1 MSAYSMGI
9 DFGTLSGRAVI
20 VDIDTGEEIATSVME
35 YSHRVMSDTFFD
47 GTPLPA
53 GYALQHPQDYLDT
66 LGYITKDCIEKSGI
80 DSGDIIGVGIDF
92 TASTVIPVYE
102 DGTPLCF
109 DRKFCNNPHAYV
121 KLWKHSA
128 AQAEADCINNLLKDT
143 NPDILKKYGGTTS
156 CEWLLPKVLQIY
168 RECPEVYN
176 STYRFT
182 EAGDWVVWKLTGEE
196 STSVCMAGFKAMWN
210 KDEEYLSLDF
220 LSKLE
225 PGFETLTD
233 KLCKRVLS
241 TSQTAGYITEEASAL
256 TGLKAGTP
264 VAPSFIDAHAA
275 LPALGITQPGELLI
289 IIGTSSCHI
298 LQGDKPAY
306 VPGTAGYVKD
316 AITEG
321 LYAFEAGQNCVGD
334 CFDWFVSSCVTGA
347 YRDEAENL
355 GISIHQLLTE
365 KAEKIS
371 PGSNGILAL
380 DWWNGNRTPYVN
392 GNLRG
397 VITGMSINTNPEEL
411 YRGLIESTAYGTK
424 RIVDLYEQG
433 GINIDKICAA
443 GGIAEKNSLLMQI
456 YADVLGK
463 DISVSGTSQACAY
476 GSAVSGAVSGKAF
489 CDIHSASQHM
499 KKPFSA
505 VYRPNTQNTEKYKK
519 FYENYLELSRYF
531 AQR

>member
-1 MSAYSMGI
+1 MGI

-20 VDIDTGEEIATSVME
+20 VDIDTGKELATSVME
-35 YSHRVMSDTFFD
+35 YSHRVMSDTI
-47 GTPLPA
+47 GEGISLPA

-66 LGYITKDCIEKSGI
+66 LAYITKDCIENAGI

-102 DGTPLCF
+102 DGSPLCF
-109 DRKFCNNPHAYV
+109 DEKFRNNPHAYV

-128 AQAEADCINNLLKDT
+128 AQPEADCINNLLKDT

-156 CEWLLPKVLQIY
+156 CEWLLPKALQIY
-168 RECPEVYN
+168 RESPEVYN

-182 EAGDWVVWKLTGEE
+182 EAGDWIVWKLTGEE
-196 STSVCMAGFKAMWN
+196 TTSVCMAGFKAMW
-210 KDEEYLSLDF
+210 DGSDGYLASDF

-225 PGFETLTD
+225 PGFETLEE
-233 KLCKRVLS
+233 KLCKKVLS
-241 TSQTAGYITEEASAL
+241 TSQIAGYITEEAAEL
-256 TGLKAGTP
+256 TGLNAGTP

-275 LPALGITQPGELLI
+275 LPALDITHPGELLVI
-289 IIGTSSCHI
+289 LGTSTCHI

-306 VPGTAGYVKD
+306 VPGTAGYVKN
-316 AITEG
+316 AITDN

-334 CFDWFVSSCVTGA
+334 CFDWFVTSCVPGA
-347 YRDEAENL
+347 YRDEAEKL

-365 KAEKIS
+365 KAEKTP

-397 VITGMSINTNPEEL
+397 VITGMSITTTPEEI

-424 RIVDLYEQG
+424 RIVELYEQS
-433 GINIDKICAA
+433 GINISKICAA
-443 GGIAEKNSLLMQI
+443 GGIAEKNPLLMQI

-476 GSAVSGAVSGKAF
+476 GSAVAGAVAGKAF
-489 CDIHSASQHM
+489 CNIQDASCHM
-499 KKPFSA
+499 KKPYSA
-505 VYRPNTQNTEKYKK
+505 TYSPNTENTEKYKS